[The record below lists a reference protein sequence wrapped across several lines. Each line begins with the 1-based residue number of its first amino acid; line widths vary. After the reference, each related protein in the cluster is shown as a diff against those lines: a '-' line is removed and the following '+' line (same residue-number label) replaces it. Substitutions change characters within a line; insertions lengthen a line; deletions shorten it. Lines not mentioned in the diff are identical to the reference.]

1 MEGDVRFVGTCFV
14 LPARTIDTREQAL
27 ALSRLLRPVGT
38 TAETKELA
46 YKNKKGGPN
55 AAFLNLKFC
64 TKVSRLE

>member
-46 YKNKKGGPN
+46 YKNDQ
-55 AAFLNLKFC
+55 
-64 TKVSRLE
+64 